1 MNKKVFIFDDNIEIL
16 ELCTEILQD
25 IGCEV
30 KTSPTTNRV
39 EQQVADYMPDLIF
52 MDNWLPDMSGIEA
65 TKLLKANDRLKNI
78 PVIYFS
84 ANSNISELANQA
96 GADDFLAKPFDID
109 KFEET
114 VKKIN
119 ELRASINEIV
129 KELEDE

>member
-1 MNKKVFIFDDNIEIL
+1 MNKKVFIFDDNLEIL

-65 TKLLKANDRLKNI
+65 TKQLKANDRLKNI

-114 VKKIN
+114 VKKYTG
-119 ELRASINEIV
+119 V
-129 KELEDE
+129 

>member
-16 ELCTEILQD
+16 VLCTEILED
-25 IGCEV
+25 LGLEV
-30 KTSPTTNRV
+30 KTSPTTNSV
-39 EQQVADYMPDLIF
+39 EEQVSSYMPDLIF

-114 VKKIN
+114 VKKYTG
-119 ELRASINEIV
+119 V
-129 KELEDE
+129 

>member
-114 VKKIN
+114 VKKYTG
-119 ELRASINEIV
+119 
-129 KELEDE
+129 D

>member
-1 MNKKVFIFDDNIEIL
+1 MTEYPMNKKVFIFDDNIEIL

-25 IGCEV
+25 IGCVV

-114 VKKIN
+114 VKKYTG
-119 ELRASINEIV
+119 V
-129 KELEDE
+129 

>member
-1 MNKKVFIFDDNIEIL
+1 MNKKVFIFDDNLEIL

-25 IGCEV
+25 IGCVV

-114 VKKIN
+114 VKKYTG
-119 ELRASINEIV
+119 V
-129 KELEDE
+129 

>member
-1 MNKKVFIFDDNIEIL
+1 MTEYPMNKKVFIFDDNLEIL

-25 IGCEV
+25 IGCVV

-114 VKKIN
+114 VKKYTG
-119 ELRASINEIV
+119 V
-129 KELEDE
+129 